1 MSRYPCY
8 IPAHLYGIHKLTKT
22 KLTPI
27 IVINI
32 LNFEKRLIYLF
43 LWESFR
49 NRKNNVIDTKVTHS

>member
-1 MSRYPCY
+1 MSRYPSY

-32 LNFEKRLIYLF
+32 LNFEKRLIYPM
-43 LWESFR
+43 EIYSETQKQC
-49 NRKNNVIDTKVTHS
+49 N